1 MKVPPS
7 SYQKLF
13 DSILIGEFPEIHS
26 IEVDKLGS
34 IIFNVKVYLKP
45 ADEQTGMI
53 SCNHLMR
60 NLTERMKEL
69 SQYIGGGILCSLD
82 IYFEGEL
89 LCHDVFRM

>member
-1 MKVPPS
+1 MKFPLS
-7 SYQKLF
+7 TYQKLF
-13 DSILIGEFPEIHS
+13 DSFLLEQFPEIQS
-26 IEVDKLGS
+26 IEVDKLGP
-34 IIFNVKVYLKP
+34 IIFLVKVYLKP

-69 SQYIGGGILCSLD
+69 SQYIGGGVLCSLD

-89 LCHDVFRM
+89 LCHDIFRM